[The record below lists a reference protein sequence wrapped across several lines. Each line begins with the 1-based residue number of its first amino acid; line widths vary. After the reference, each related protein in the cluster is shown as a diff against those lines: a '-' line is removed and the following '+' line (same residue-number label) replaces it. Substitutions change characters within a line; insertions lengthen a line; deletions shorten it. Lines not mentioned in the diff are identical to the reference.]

1 MKRAPWK
8 PVALLRSC
16 QWTLSTETLVRRASH
31 QHTLNITDRTSLHMT
46 SSDSQRSNAESCPR
60 PKRRRR
66 GNRLAVSSSPLEPKS
81 DCECSTTLA
90 PLDLW
95 RTLANTKKIILTVSS
110 NSPRKTIATAQNL
123 YHRFHLFFPRKDFG
137 YQVQL
142 DSEEKE
148 ITAYSC
154 VCARM

>member
-16 QWTLSTETLVRRASH
+16 QWTLSTETLVRRTSH
-31 QHTLNITDRTSLHMT
+31 QRTLNITDRTSLHMT

-66 GNRLAVSSSPLEPKS
+66 GNRLAGSSSPLEPKS

-90 PLDLW
+90 SLDLW
-95 RTLANTKKIILTVSS
+95 RTLANTKKNNTYRFLKQ
-110 NSPRKTIATAQNL
+110 SPKDDRDGAESVPPFPPLLSPEGFRLSGAVGFGGERN
-123 YHRFHLFFPRKDFG
+123 HRLLLR
-137 YQVQL
+137 
-142 DSEEKE
+142 
-148 ITAYSC
+148 
-154 VCARM
+154 VC